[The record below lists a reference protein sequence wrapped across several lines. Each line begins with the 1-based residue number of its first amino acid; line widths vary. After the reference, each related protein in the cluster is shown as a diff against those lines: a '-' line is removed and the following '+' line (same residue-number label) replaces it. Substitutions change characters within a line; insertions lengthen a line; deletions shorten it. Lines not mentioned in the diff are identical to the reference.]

1 MLCSVR
7 WGDHLDLFTEH
18 KMKTRLVLPVLLFS
32 LPFVSPAS
40 ANWFSNPDWNINLHV
55 GSAPNPTP
63 DDIRVGR
70 QPMLVRDA
78 DGNIIA
84 MIDPGSGKIMAVP
97 EPRATAQPSNR
108 AANAVKPAAPAR

>member
-1 MLCSVR
+1 M
-7 WGDHLDLFTEH
+7 EY
-18 KMKTRLVLPVLLFS
+18 KMSSRLILLTLLLS
-32 LPFVSPAS
+32 GAAISPAF
-40 ANWFSNPDWNINLHV
+40 ANWFSNPSWNINLHV

-84 MIDPGSGKIMAVP
+84 MIDPATGKII
-97 EPRATAQPSNR
+97 ATAEPPPS
-108 AANAVKPAAPAR
+108 AAAAGKPAAVPAR

>member
-55 GSAPNPTP
+55 GSAPSPRP
-63 DDIRVGR
+63 DDIRAGR

-84 MIDPGSGKIMAVP
+84 MIDPSSGTVIAVA
-97 EPRATAQPSNR
+97 EPPATAQPISR
-108 AANAVKPAAPAR
+108 AATVKAAAPAR

>member
-1 MLCSVR
+1 
-7 WGDHLDLFTEH
+7 
-18 KMKTRLVLPVLLFS
+18 MKTRLIWPVLLFS
-32 LPFVSPAS
+32 VALVSSAS

-84 MIDPGSGKIMAVP
+84 MIDPSSGKIIAVA
-97 EPRATAQPSNR
+97 EPPATAQPSSR
-108 AANAVKPAAPAR
+108 AANAVKPAAPGR

>member
-1 MLCSVR
+1 MS
-7 WGDHLDLFTEH
+7 
-18 KMKTRLVLPVLLFS
+18 TRLILLALFLS
-32 LPFVSPAS
+32 GAAVSPAF

-63 DDIRVGR
+63 DDVRASR

-84 MIDPGSGKIMAVP
+84 MIDPQTGKII
-97 EPRATAQPSNR
+97 ATAEPPPA
-108 AANAVKPAAPAR
+108 AANAVAAKPATAPAR